1 LSSGLKTQDSRLR
14 TSRLRADARLCQ
26 LGMAESLPEAL
37 ALIMAGRVWLEGRRV
52 EKAGQ
57 LVAPDS
63 LPLVKNPN
71 CPFVSR
77 GGIKLAGALDHFGL
91 DVSGMVCLDVGAS
104 TGGFTD
110 CLLQRG
116 AAGVMALDVG
126 KGQLDWKL
134 IQDPRVVR
142 LEGINARSLRREQ
155 LPQLPQC
162 VTVDVSF
169 ISLTVVLPAIL
180 NAVSPA
186 EGRQTVHLLA
196 LVKPQFELP
205 RDRVQPGGLV
215 QDDAGRQQAL
225 NRVAEAVRRIGW
237 QVLGS
242 ADSPLRGAEGNL
254 ELFLYAHNIDPS
266 KQPQH

>member
-1 LSSGLKTQDSRLR
+1 
-14 TSRLRADARLCQ
+14 
-26 LGMAESLPEAL
+26 
-37 ALIMAGRVWLEGRRV
+37 MAGRVWLEGRRV

-57 LVAPDS
+57 FVAPDS
-63 LPLVKNPN
+63 LPLVKNQDS
-71 CPFVSR
+71 PFVSR

-155 LPQLPQC
+155 LPQPPQC

-169 ISLTVVLPAIL
+169 ISLTTVLPAIL

-186 EGRQTVHLLA
+186 EGRQTVYLLA

-225 NRVAEAVRRIGW
+225 NGVAEAVRRIGW

-254 ELFLYAHNIDPS
+254 ELFLYAHNIDPPE
-266 KQPQH
+266 QPQH